1 MRLITSPNVIFI
13 QNFVV
18 VSKVIKDTFT
28 EEKIVKF
35 RVIFKFITVSYTTL
49 NIFILSRNMY

>member
-1 MRLITSPNVIFI
+1 MRLTTSLNVIFI
-13 QNFVV
+13 QIFVV

-35 RVIFKFITVSYTTL
+35 RVIFKFIELYNTKYFYLV
-49 NIFILSRNMY
+49 

>member
-1 MRLITSPNVIFI
+1 MRLITSPKVIFI

-28 EEKIVKF
+28 EEKIVRF
-35 RVIFKFITVSYTTL
+35 RVIFKFIKLYNTKYFYLV
-49 NIFILSRNMY
+49 

>member
-13 QNFVV
+13 QIFAV

-28 EEKIVKF
+28 EEKIVKL
-35 RVIFKFITVSYTTL
+35 RVIFKFIKL
-49 NIFILSRNMY
+49 NNTKYFYLL

>member
-35 RVIFKFITVSYTTL
+35 RVILKFIELYNTKYFYLV
-49 NIFILSRNMY
+49 

>member
-13 QNFVV
+13 QIFVV
-18 VSKVIKDTFT
+18 VMKVIKDTFT

-35 RVIFKFITVSYTTL
+35 IVNFKFIKLYNSKYFYLV
-49 NIFILSRNMY
+49 

>member
-13 QNFVV
+13 QIFVV
-18 VSKVIKDTFT
+18 VSKVILGTFT

-35 RVIFKFITVSYTTL
+35 RVNFKFIKLYNTK
-49 NIFILSRNMY
+49 

>member
-18 VSKVIKDTFT
+18 VMKVIKDTFT
-28 EEKIVKF
+28 EEKIVKL
-35 RVIFKFITVSYTTL
+35 RVIFKFIKLYNTKYFYLV
-49 NIFILSRNMY
+49 

>member
-13 QNFVV
+13 QIFVV
-18 VSKVIKDTFT
+18 LMKVIKDTFT

-35 RVIFKFITVSYTTL
+35 RVILKFIKLHNSKYFYLV
-49 NIFILSRNMY
+49 

>member
-13 QNFVV
+13 QIFVV
-18 VSKVIKDTFT
+18 VIKDTYT

-35 RVIFKFITVSYTTL
+35 RVVLKFIKLYNSKYFYLV
-49 NIFILSRNMY
+49 

>member
-35 RVIFKFITVSYTTL
+35 RAIFKFIKLYNTKYFYLV
-49 NIFILSRNMY
+49 